1 PARQR
6 IPDEGGTPI
15 GYQPAGVIFPLR
27 VVAKESGRPVVLR
40 LKLNYAVC
48 EKSCVPA
55 DARSELMLPG
65 GRASQ
70 DGALTA
76 AEGRVPKRQNLGEGG
91 DFAILSVRRVQG
103 TGAGRVVVDVTG
115 PPGVDLFAEGPTP
128 QWALPV
134 PTPAE
139 GAPP

>member
-1 PARQR
+1 MHR
-6 IPDEGGTPI
+6 
-15 GYQPAGVIFPLR
+15 LR
-27 VVAKESGRPVVLR
+27 FSV
-40 LKLNYAVC
+40 
-48 EKSCVPA
+48 
-55 DARSELMLPG
+55 PG

-115 PPGVDLFAEGPTP
+115 PPGVDLFAEGQPKLP
-128 QWALPV
+128 EKPAAKPAEPVPPAPSPSPDPRPGRKLLPV
-134 PTPAE
+134 AVDVVV
-139 GAPP
+139 ALDV